1 MTNAELSL
9 QTKKEIAQTLK
20 QFMREKPFS
29 KITVSEIIRT
39 CNINRKTFYYH
50 FSDIYAL
57 LKWIFEEEAIQV
69 VQHFDL
75 LVDYQE
81 AIAFVMEYVEQ
92 NDYLINCAYDSIGRE
107 EMKRFFCADF
117 YHVVQSVLDRAEE
130 EKNAKLEP
138 DFKVFLT
145 KFYTEALAGMLLEMV
160 QEKDNEKRKQ
170 SMEYI
175 TKIIQTQ
182 ISCLVNSLE
191 K

>member
-1 MTNAELSL
+1 M
-9 QTKKEIAQTLK
+9 
-20 QFMREKPFS
+20 
-29 KITVSEIIRT
+29 
-39 CNINRKTFYYH
+39 
-50 FSDIYAL
+50 
-57 LKWIFEEEAIQV
+57 

>member
-1 MTNAELSL
+1 M
-9 QTKKEIAQTLK
+9 
-20 QFMREKPFS
+20 
-29 KITVSEIIRT
+29 
-39 CNINRKTFYYH
+39 
-50 FSDIYAL
+50 
-57 LKWIFEEEAIQV
+57 

-145 KFYTEALAGMLLEMV
+145 NFYTEALAGMLLEMV

-191 K
+191 KCKYVSFNRISLPDFNYLASFLHLCDALLEGIFTPDM